1 MDDKRSFRPM
11 RRVPPVNEQAQGNLQ
26 EEWMLRSI
34 SALNTIAAAAMALS
48 AWATTAQAA
57 DATKVA
63 LVPGGP
69 HPYFAAWEKAGQ
81 DAMKDFNLGAA
92 DYRVP
97 QKWELSLQNS
107 LLESLLSQGY
117 NAFLVFPGDPVGSN
131 STVQELTENGA
142 PVIATAG
149 CLKEPTTASFC
160 FGTDTGNS
168 AYLGTK
174 ELIKAMGGKGRIAHF
189 TGFLVDPNTQL
200 RMDAVEKAAKETNG
214 AVSVVQVIADIDAP
228 EPAEEKISAYL
239 AAHAGD
245 VDGIVTT
252 AWVPAVVSANA
263 LRKIGDKRIKMV
275 GIDHD
280 EVVLKAIK
288 DGYVD
293 GTMLQNPYGQGFIG
307 SYALDKLRHGC
318 KVKADAPFKTITLTN
333 RFIDSGTVYADKNA
347 VDDYV
352 ASMQAITKK
361 IFADFEKTYLTC
373 S

>member
-1 MDDKRSFRPM
+1 
-11 RRVPPVNEQAQGNLQ
+11 
-26 EEWMLRSI
+26 MLRSLKTI
-34 SALNTIAAAAMALS
+34 NMIAAAALALAAS
-48 AWATTAQAA
+48 ATASQAA

-81 DAMKDFNLGAA
+81 DGMKDFKLGAA

-97 QKWELSLQNS
+97 QKWELGLQNS

-149 CLKEPTTASFC
+149 CLKEPTTALFC

-174 ELIKAMGGKGRIAHF
+174 ELIKAMGGKGRIPHF

-200 RMDAVEKAAKETNG
+200 RIDAVEKAAKETNG
-214 AVSVVQVIADIDAP
+214 AVTVVQVIADIDAP
-228 EPAEEKISAYL
+228 GPAEEKINAYL
-239 AAHAGD
+239 AAHAVD
-245 VDGIVTT
+245 VDGLVTT
-252 AWVPAVVSANA
+252 AWVPAVVASNA

-288 DGYVD
+288 DGFVN
-293 GTMLQNPYGQGFIG
+293 GTMLQNPYGQGYIG
-307 SYALDKLRHGC
+307 SYALDRIRAGC
-318 KVKADAPFKTITLTN
+318 KVKKDAPFKTIALTN
-333 RFIDSGTVYADKNA
+333 RFIDSGTVYADKDA
-347 VDDYV
+347 VDNYV
-352 ASMQAITKK
+352 GSMQSITKK
-361 IFADFEKTYLTC
+361 IFAEFEKTYLTC

>member
-1 MDDKRSFRPM
+1 LAANAVGPSTHGRQ
-11 RRVPPVNEQAQGNLQ
+11 EIQ
-26 EEWMLRSI
+26 EEQMLRLHP
-34 SALNTIAAAAMALS
+34 ALNSVAAAAIAFA
-48 AWATTAQAA
+48 AWSQGASAA

-81 DAMKDFNLGAA
+81 DAMKDFKLGAA

-97 QKWELSLQNS
+97 QKWELSMQNS

-149 CLKEPTTASFC
+149 CLKEPTTAVFC
-160 FGTDTGNS
+160 LGTDTGNS

-200 RMDAVEKAAKETNG
+200 RIDAVEKAAKEVSG
-214 AVSVVQVIADIDAP
+214 VSVVQVIADIDAP
-228 EPAEEKISAYL
+228 QPAEEKINAYL

-252 AWVPAVVSANA
+252 AWVPAVVAANA

-288 DGYVD
+288 DGFVN
-293 GTMLQNPYGQGFIG
+293 GTMLQNPYGQGYIG
-307 SYALDKLRHGC
+307 SYALDRIRHGC
-318 KVKADAPFKTITLTN
+318 KVKADAPFKTIALTN
-333 RFIDSGTVYADKNA
+333 RFIDSGTVYADKDA
-347 VDDYV
+347 VDNYV
-352 ASMQAITKK
+352 GSMQAITKT
-361 IFADFEKTYLTC
+361 IFGGFEKTYLTC

>member
-1 MDDKRSFRPM
+1 M
-11 RRVPPVNEQAQGNLQ
+11 QGKL
-26 EEWMLRSI
+26 I
-34 SALNTIAAAAMALS
+34 SLLAVAALMASAGAAAA
-48 AWATTAQAA
+48 A
-57 DATKVA
+57 DAAKVA

-69 HPYFAAWEKAGQ
+69 HPYFAAWEKAGA
-81 DAMKDFNLGAA
+81 DAAKDFKLGAA

-97 QKWELSLQNS
+97 QKWELNLQNS

-131 STVQELTENGA
+131 ATVQELTENGA

-149 CLKEPTTASFC
+149 CLKEPTTALFC

-200 RMDAVEKAAKETNG
+200 RIDAVEKAAKETNG
-214 AVSVVQVIADIDAP
+214 AVTVVQVIADIDAP
-228 EPAEEKISAYL
+228 GPAEEKINAYL

-252 AWVPAVVSANA
+252 AWVPAVVASNA
-263 LRKIGDKRIKMV
+263 LRRIGDKRIHMV

-280 EVVLKAIK
+280 EVVIKAIK
-288 DGYVD
+288 DGFID
-293 GTMLQNPYGQGFIG
+293 GTMLQNPYGQGYIG
-307 SYALDKLRHGC
+307 SYALNRIRSGC
-318 KVKADAPFKTITLTN
+318 KVKKDAPFKTIALTN
-333 RFIDSGTVYADKNA
+333 RFIDSGTVYADKTAADN
-347 VDDYV
+347 YV
-352 ASMQAITKK
+352 ASMQAITKT
-361 IFADFEKTYLTC
+361 IFAGFEKTYLDC
-373 S
+373 P

>member
-1 MDDKRSFRPM
+1 M
-11 RRVPPVNEQAQGNLQ
+11 
-26 EEWMLRSI
+26 
-34 SALNTIAAAAMALS
+34 
-48 AWATTAQAA
+48 
-57 DATKVA
+57 
-63 LVPGGP
+63 
-69 HPYFAAWEKAGQ
+69 
-81 DAMKDFNLGAA
+81 
-92 DYRVP
+92 
-97 QKWELSLQNS
+97 
-107 LLESLLSQGY
+107 
-117 NAFLVFPGDPVGSN
+117 
-131 STVQELTENGA
+131 
-142 PVIATAG
+142 
-149 CLKEPTTASFC
+149 
-160 FGTDTGNS
+160 
-168 AYLGTK
+168 
-174 ELIKAMGGKGRIAHF
+174 
-189 TGFLVDPNTQL
+189 
-200 RMDAVEKAAKETNG
+200 
-214 AVSVVQVIADIDAP
+214 IADIDAP
-228 EPAEEKISAYL
+228 EPAEEKINAYL

-252 AWVPAVVSANA
+252 AWVPAVVAANA

-318 KVKADAPFKTITLTN
+318 KVKADAPFKTIALTN

-347 VDDYV
+347 VDNYV

>member
-1 MDDKRSFRPM
+1 MK
-11 RRVPPVNEQAQGNLQ
+11 
-26 EEWMLRSI
+26 MLRSQ
-34 SALNTIAAAAMALS
+34 SALKMLAAAGLALAGWAMPA
-48 AWATTAQAA
+48 AAA

-69 HPYFAAWEKAGQ
+69 HPYFSAWEKAGQ
-81 DAMKDFNLGAA
+81 DAMKDFKLGAA

-97 QKWELSLQNS
+97 QKWELSQQNS

-131 STVQELTENGA
+131 STVAELTENGA

-149 CLKEPTTASFC
+149 CLKEPTSALFC

-200 RMDAVEKAAKETNG
+200 RIDAVEKAAKETNG

-228 EPAEEKISAYL
+228 EPAEEKINAYL
-239 AAHAGD
+239 AAHAND

-252 AWVPAVVSANA
+252 AWVPAVVASNA

-288 DGYVD
+288 DGFVN
-293 GTMLQNPYGQGFIG
+293 GTMLQNPYGQGYIG
-307 SYALDKLRHGC
+307 SYALDRIRSGC
-318 KVKADAPFKTITLTN
+318 KVKAGAPFKTIALTN
-333 RFIDSGTVYADKNA
+333 RFIDSGTVYADKDA
-347 VDDYV
+347 VDNYV
-352 ASMQAITKK
+352 GSMQAITKK
-361 IFADFEKTYLTC
+361 IFADFASTYLTC
-373 S
+373 P